1 MKKTI
6 LRRAVVEAKIPEK
19 KLIKEEKNI
28 AFKSSKSGKQM
39 MASND
44 SEESSDDE
52 IALMTQGFR
61 RYLRH
66 NKKKTGSA
74 WGNKRMFDGGDA
86 QNVRCFHC
94 NEKGHFKANC
104 PQLKNERGKG
114 KEPEKNK
121 HSLQAWDESYMGP
134 F

>member
-1 MKKTI
+1 MTFDGLMGKLKAFEVQTI
-6 LRRAVVEAKIPEK
+6 MEDEEDNPQRAVAEVKIPEK

-61 RYLRH
+61 RFLRH
-66 NKKKTGSA
+66 NKKRNWK
-74 WGNKRMFDGGDA
+74 
-86 QNVRCFHC
+86 C
-94 NEKGHFKANC
+94 
-104 PQLKNERGKG
+104 LGKQ
-114 KEPEKNK
+114 E
-121 HSLQAWDESYMGP
+121 DV
-134 F
+134 